1 MKLIQGLQKLNFPQE
16 QIDRLAPLMEAY
28 IKELRLFNSAYNLV
42 NTDDRE
48 EIVVRHIL
56 DSLSAWQQIAA
67 LADERQKLLADQN
80 GAGLSDAAQSG
91 ASQAI
96 SIADIGS
103 GGGLPGIPL
112 AAALPQYNFTLIERM
127 SKRCA
132 FLQNA
137 AAILGLKNV
146 QVQNLELEKT
156 PAASIDIATFRAFRP
171 LDKKMLKSLLAVL
184 KADGVLA
191 AYKARRSKILE
202 EMGALGY
209 TEQAADC
216 DSANGDESA
225 AASFAPGSPNE
236 SRVYKIIPLDVP
248 FLTDTNS
255 GDDRE
260 RNLVILKA

>member
-1 MKLIQGLQKLNFPQE
+1 MKLVQGLQKLNFPQQE
-16 QIDRLAPLMEAY
+16 IDRLAPLMESY
-28 IKELRLFNSAYNLV
+28 IKELVLFNSAYNLV
-42 NTDDRE
+42 NTSDHDD
-48 EIVVRHIL
+48 IVVRHIL
-56 DSLSAWQQIAA
+56 DSLSAWQHIDALAQNRAAA
-67 LADERQKLLADQN
+67 LQQ
-80 GAGLSDAAQSG
+80 
-91 ASQAI
+91 SQAGQQ
-96 SIADIGS
+96 SELAIADIGS

-112 AAALPQYNFTLIERM
+112 AAALPQYNFVLIERM

-146 QVQNLELEKT
+146 VVQNWELEKT

-184 KADGVLA
+184 KDGGVLA

-209 TEQAADC
+209 SEQD
-216 DSANGDESA
+216 G
-225 AASFAPGSPNE
+225 ASFDLGSPADP
-236 SRVYKIIPLDVP
+236 RAYKIIALDVP
-248 FLTDTNS
+248 FLTDTND

-260 RNLVILKA
+260 RNLVVISK